1 MTNYIV
7 RGRKALQNDDV
18 INTDD
23 KSSGYNDVMRR
34 PSGEGRDDLTA
45 DQVLDVA
52 AKHIFWFLKNSAL
65 FVRFNGL
72 VTWFLKEGDPL

>member
-52 AKHIFWFLKNSAL
+52 AKHIFWFYVNKHKYLS
-65 FVRFNGL
+65 
-72 VTWFLKEGDPL
+72 VTVTNVEMMFISV

>member
-45 DQVLDVA
+45 DLLRNRGQT
-52 AKHIFWFLKNSAL
+52 HFLV
-65 FVRFNGL
+65 F
-72 VTWFLKEGDPL
+72 KEFSSIRSF